1 MRVGGV
7 AAIPTDTIPK
17 QTTISGQP
25 HMLAYI
31 NPQEAQLLR
40 DRGGIGSLFGIP
52 TFYNPN
58 EDAIGAT
65 DMGLESSLADQQS
78 VSAGLGATSTGG
90 DQGTGPVDFGLDPFG
105 GMGPNVSVD
114 MQGNVT
120 GIATGATQGYNPGG
134 VSMKELGRSGSS
146 RGPTGPKGFS
156 LNPSQIARGVTS
168 VLGLVP
174 NPMQPFAQVI
184 SKGLAMQDIGS
195 VLGGSREGALGNIVG
210 AIENFSL
217 SDLTSSLAAQA
228 RGEK

>member
-7 AAIPTDTIPK
+7 AAVPTDTIPK
-17 QTTISGQP
+17 QTMISGQP

-31 NPQEAQLLR
+31 NPQEAQLLK

-65 DMGLESSLADQQS
+65 DMGLESSLSDQQS
-78 VSAGLGATSTGG
+78 VSAGMGVTSTEG
-90 DQGTGPVDFGLDPFG
+90 DQGTGPTDFGLSPFG

-114 MQGNVT
+114 TKGNVT
-120 GIATGATQGYNPGG
+120 GIAGFDSNN
-134 VSMKELGRSGSS
+134 SGSGGLS
-146 RGPTGPKGFS
+146 GSGTSGTGFS
-156 LNPSQIARGVTS
+156 ITPSQIGRGITS
-168 VLGLVP
+168 LLSLVP
-174 NPMQPFAQVI
+174 NPVQPIAQVI
-184 SKGLAMQDIGS
+184 SKGLTVKDIGE
-195 VLGGSREGALGNIVG
+195 VIGGSREGPLGNIIG

-217 SDLTSSLAAQA
+217 SDLTADLAAKA

>member
-7 AAIPTDTIPK
+7 AAVPTDTIPK

-25 HMLAYI
+25 HILAYI
-31 NPQEAQLLR
+31 NPQEAQLLK

-52 TFYNPN
+52 TFFNP
-58 EDAIGAT
+58 ED

-78 VSAGLGATSTGG
+78 VSAGMGATSTEG
-90 DQGTGPVDFGLDPFG
+90 DQGRGPTDFGLSPFG

-114 MQGNVT
+114 TKGNVT
-120 GIATGATQGYNPGG
+120 GIAGFDPNSMLGG
-134 VSMKELGRSGSS
+134 SGTA
-146 RGPTGPKGFS
+146 GTAGIGFS
-156 LNPSQIARGVTS
+156 ITPKQIGRGLTS
-168 VLGLVP
+168 LLSLVP
-174 NPMQPFAQVI
+174 NPMQPMAQVI
-184 SKGLAMQDIGS
+184 SKGFAMQDIGK

-217 SDLTSSLAAQA
+217 SDLTADLAARA

>member
-7 AAIPTDTIPK
+7 AAVPTDTIPK

-31 NPQEAQLLR
+31 NPQEAQLLQ

-52 TFYNPN
+52 TFYNPG
-58 EDAIGAT
+58 D
-65 DMGLESSLADQQS
+65 DMGLEDSLADQQS
-78 VSAGLGATSTGG
+78 VSAGMGTTNEEG
-90 DQGTGPVDFGLDPFG
+90 DQGIGPTDLGLNPFG

-120 GIATGATQGYNPGG
+120 GIAGFDPNSALGGSGTTGT
-134 VSMKELGRSGSS
+134 
-146 RGPTGPKGFS
+146 GFS
-156 LNPSQIARGVTS
+156 ITPKQIGRGMTS
-168 VLGLVP
+168 LLSLVP
-174 NPMQPFAQVI
+174 NPMQPMAQAL
-184 SKGLAMQDIGS
+184 SKGLAIQDIGNVIGGDRSS
-195 VLGGSREGALGNIVG
+195 VLGGIVS

-217 SDLTSSLAAQA
+217 SDITADLAAKA

>member
-7 AAIPTDTIPK
+7 AAVPTDTIPK

-25 HMLAYI
+25 HILAYI
-31 NPQEAQLLR
+31 NPQEAQLLK

-52 TFYNPN
+52 TFFNP
-58 EDAIGAT
+58 ED

-78 VSAGLGATSTGG
+78 VSAGMGATSTEG
-90 DQGTGPVDFGLDPFG
+90 DQGRGPTDFGLSPFG

-114 MQGNVT
+114 TKGNVT
-120 GIATGATQGYNPGG
+120 GIAGFDPNSMLGG
-134 VSMKELGRSGSS
+134 SGTA
-146 RGPTGPKGFS
+146 GTAVIGFS
-156 LNPSQIARGVTS
+156 ITPKQIGRGITS
-168 VLGLVP
+168 LLSLVP
-174 NPMQPFAQVI
+174 NPMQPMAQVI
-184 SKGLAMQDIGS
+184 SKGFAMQDIGK

-217 SDLTSSLAAQA
+217 SDLTADLAARA